1 MRTFITILVVLILAA
16 PLAAHGQGG
25 AQGAGQP
32 GQAAAPSLTLAP
44 DLFARASRALD
55 GQDWE
60 RALLD
65 FSLFLLLNP
74 TYSQGYFGRGLSYLG
89 LDMEEEALADF
100 ESALATAPLDA
111 SAYRASIHRLR
122 GDIHSNA
129 RRFEAALADYDAVID
144 LAPNAE
150 AFANRALMYL
160 ALDDHESAH
169 ADLTRAIELEAS
181 LAPLYIY
188 RAYVNIELE
197 RWADAADDYFTYI
210 TTNEARRI
218 RSERPLVSEQ
228 LQFIE
233 LQRGTVHEFRFDGRR
248 GQLATFVAQRRPSD
262 PVDPLLVLL
271 GPDGRAIAA
280 DDDSAGDMNA
290 AVRLPLPFD
299 GVYTLLVSHSLGGS
313 TGAVAVGVLVE

>member
-1 MRTFITILVVLILAA
+1 MRTLIIVLAVLALTA
-16 PLAAHGQGG
+16 TSAAHGQGS
-25 AQGAGQP
+25 AGQP
-32 GQAAAPSLTLAP
+32 SPPPLTLAP
-44 DLFARASRALD
+44 ELLARASRALD
-55 GQDWE
+55 GQDWD

-89 LDMEEEALADF
+89 LQQEEEALADF
-100 ESALATAPLDA
+100 EAALATAPPDA
-111 SAYRASIHRLR
+111 EAYRASIHRLR
-122 GDIHSNA
+122 GDLHSNA
-129 RRFEAALADYDAVID
+129 RRFEAALADYDAVIA
-144 LAPNAE
+144 LTPNAE
-150 AFANRALMYL
+150 AFANRALMHL
-160 ALDDHESAH
+160 ALADHESARD
-169 ADLTRAIELEAS
+169 DLTRAIELEAG
-181 LAPLYIY
+181 LAPLYLY

-197 RWADAADDYFTYI
+197 RWADAADDYLAYI
-210 TTNEARRI
+210 MTNETRRI
-218 RSERPLVSEQ
+218 RSERPLISEQ

-248 GQLATFVAQRRPSD
+248 GQVATFVAQRRPGD
-262 PVDPLLVLL
+262 AVDPLLVLL

-299 GVYTLLVSHSLGGS
+299 GAYTLLVSHSLGGS

>member
-1 MRTFITILVVLILAA
+1 MRMLITILIVLALTA
-16 PLAAHGQGG
+16 PLAARGQGG
-25 AQGAGQP
+25 AGRAGQP
-32 GQAAAPSLTLAP
+32 GQASLPPLTLAP
-44 DLFARASRALD
+44 DLFVRASRALD
-55 GQDWE
+55 ERDWD

-74 TYSQGYFGRGLSYLG
+74 TYSQGYFGRGLTYLG
-89 LDMEEEALADF
+89 LEQEEAALADF
-100 ESALATAPLDA
+100 EAALATAPLDA
-111 SAYRASIHRLR
+111 GAYRASIHRLR

-129 RRFEAALADYDAVID
+129 RRFEAALADYDAVIE

-150 AFANRALMYL
+150 AFANRALMHL
-160 ALDDHESAH
+160 ALADHESAR
-169 ADLTRAIELEAS
+169 ADLTRAIELEAG
-181 LAPLYIY
+181 LAPLYLY

-197 RWADAADDYFTYI
+197 RWADAADDYFAYI

-218 RSERPLVSEQ
+218 RAERPLISEQ

-233 LQRGTVHEFRFDGRR
+233 LQRGTVHEFRFEGRR
-248 GQLATFVAQRRPSD
+248 GQIATFVAQRRPSD
-262 PVDPLLVLL
+262 SVDPLLVLL

-290 AVRLPLPFD
+290 AVRLTLPFD
-299 GVYTLLVSHSLGGS
+299 GAYTLLVSHSLGGS